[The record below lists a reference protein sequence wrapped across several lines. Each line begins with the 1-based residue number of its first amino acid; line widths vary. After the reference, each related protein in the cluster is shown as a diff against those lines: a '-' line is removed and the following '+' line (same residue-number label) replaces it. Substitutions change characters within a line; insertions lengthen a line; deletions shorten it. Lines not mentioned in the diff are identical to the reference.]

1 MQKGAHCAIVCTIL
15 LTGLGSKIQQNFA
28 KQHVYEYLFLMSLNK
43 TDIPWQEHKINV
55 KLSSVGF
62 CLQLL

>member
-55 KLSSVGF
+55 KFSSVDF
-62 CLQLL
+62 L

>member
-55 KLSSVGF
+55 KFSSVGF